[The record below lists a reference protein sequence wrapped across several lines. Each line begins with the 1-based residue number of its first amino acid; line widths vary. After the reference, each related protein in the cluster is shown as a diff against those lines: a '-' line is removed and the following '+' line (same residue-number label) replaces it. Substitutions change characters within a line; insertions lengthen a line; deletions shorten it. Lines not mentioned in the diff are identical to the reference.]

1 MFCVLLVIN
10 INFSSFYHH
19 LRGGKGTKTIL
30 NFHSFD
36 DFWKYFYNT
45 QYFLQNPAL
54 QERAFVALCSV
65 NKWILRRDIKWFVGK
80 KINGVTVTE
89 SGILAA
95 AHLAG
100 AGNVK
105 KYLRTYGKYQFTDAF
120 GTTIDSYIK
129 KFGGYDV
136 SFVVPNKY
144 ATV

>member
-1 MFCVLLVIN
+1 M
-10 INFSSFYHH
+10 
-19 LRGGKGTKTIL
+19 
-30 NFHSFD
+30 
-36 DFWKYFYNT
+36 
-45 QYFLQNPAL
+45 
-54 QERAFVALCSV
+54 
-65 NKWILRRDIKWFVGK
+65 GK

-120 GTTIDSYIK
+120 GTTIDLYIK

-136 SFVVPNKY
+136 SFIVPNKY